1 MPSAQEREEY
11 QYQSTSY
18 SYLADVA
25 RSKKVYNAA
34 FMSTLNDTTFNQFL
48 GFFEGAKSEMRK
60 KARSAWVDLQS
71 DQLSQLH
78 QEWQ

>member
-1 MPSAQEREEY
+1 MPHLLCIS
-11 QYQSTSY
+11 
-18 SYLADVA
+18 
-25 RSKKVYNAA
+25 
-34 FMSTLNDTTFNQFL
+34 FMKTLDDTTFNQFL